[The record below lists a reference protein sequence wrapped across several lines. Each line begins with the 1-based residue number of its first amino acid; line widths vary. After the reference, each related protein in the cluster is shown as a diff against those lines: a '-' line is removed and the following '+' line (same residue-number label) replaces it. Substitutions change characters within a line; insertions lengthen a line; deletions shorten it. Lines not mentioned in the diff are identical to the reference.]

1 MPSRLSSTFIGSGL
15 VAAVASYDT
24 LAIFAAAF
32 AIGFEV
38 VVFFNDGLG

>member
-15 VAAVASYDT
+15 VAAVANYDT
-24 LAIFAAAF
+24 FAIVAAGLAIAF
-32 AIGFEV
+32 EA